1 MNRIYSLKYC
11 VITGGLIAVSELAR
25 KVKKN
30 RVKNCKFLA
39 FVFYL

>member
-25 KVKKN
+25 KVKK
-30 RVKNCKFLA
+30 KIG
-39 FVFYL
+39 